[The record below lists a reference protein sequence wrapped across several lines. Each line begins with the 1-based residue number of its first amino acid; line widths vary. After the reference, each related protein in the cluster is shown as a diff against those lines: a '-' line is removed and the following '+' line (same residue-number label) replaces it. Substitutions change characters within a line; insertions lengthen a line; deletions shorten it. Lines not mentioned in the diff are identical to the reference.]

1 MRLDGLWPKYKVNRP
16 LSENEKAGKLEQSK
30 WQDQPFSDLIANG
43 YDSVIRLNSTYLEV
57 VDRHYIWKGFPS
69 LALLVFLVPPL
80 AMITM
85 VVFIHPKMN
94 DLKGILATIGMLLI
108 SIVWVIAVIYVL
120 LTEFF
125 KWTHYPIRF
134 NRKNRRVY
142 IFGYDGKI
150 RIAEWEKLFFTVRTD
165 MKDMFKDNYI
175 FCHVLSDDDSTVL
188 YTFTLPIETSTK
200 SSSKG
205 LNQYWNFLCN
215 YMNGDIADN
224 VAVMRVCP
232 PIEGRRE
239 GFVYGAYHWAQ
250 SLGEIRAFLL
260 FTFPLV
266 PPLALTRYLV
276 MLTCK
281 VPKWS
286 TEVEEECV
294 VDPEDT
300 VNLSAAT
307 NPKSLLG
314 TFRIPNKAE
323 RSAFDARRDA
333 LRAKMDAQTSK
344 DKSKRHVVLKDL
356 L

>member
-1 MRLDGLWPKYKVNRP
+1 MKLYGLSPKYKVNRP
-16 LSENEKAGKLEQSK
+16 LSKNEKAGKLNQSK

-43 YDSVIRLNSTYLEV
+43 CNGVIRLNSTYLEV

-69 LALLVFLVPPL
+69 MALLLFLPPPL
-80 AMITM
+80 CFIAL
-85 VVFIHPKMN
+85 VVFIDPQIN
-94 DLKGILATIGMLLI
+94 DFEGILATIGMLLLSLVWLI
-108 SIVWVIAVIYVL
+108 SVIYML

-150 RIAEWEKLFFTVRTD
+150 RIVEWEKLFFTVRTD
-165 MKDMFKDNYI
+165 IKGIFNDNYI

-188 YTFTLPIETSTK
+188 YTFTLPIETSARG
-200 SSSKG
+200 SSEP
-205 LNQYWNFLCN
+205 LNMYWNFLCN
-215 YMNGDIADN
+215 YMNGDIVDN

-232 PIEGRRE
+232 PLEGRKE
-239 GFVYGAYHWAQ
+239 GFVYGLYHWSKIVGGCWQ
-250 SLGEIRAFLL
+250 VLL
-260 FTFPLV
+260 FTFPLGIL
-266 PPLALTRYLV
+266 LALIRYLV

-294 VDPEDT
+294 VNPKDAF
-300 VNLSAAT
+300 NLSAST
-307 NPKSLLG
+307 NPKSLLS
-314 TFRIPNKAE
+314 TFRIPNKAK
-323 RSAFDARRDA
+323 RTAFLARRDA
-333 LRAKMDAQTSK
+333 LRAKMDAKISR
-344 DKSKRHVVLKDL
+344 DERKRHVVLKDL